1 MSSKRIYRLQRQ
13 GNLLFCRA
21 AVGGSEGNPLFVKLL
36 VDTGSNATV
45 IPTWML
51 QRLGC
56 NLRSPLKRT
65 TIVAA
70 SGVVTVPVVAVPWF
84 NCLGV
89 RKEDFPV
96 VALNLPVSAYQLG
109 LLGMDF
115 LREIKAVI
123 DVAEG
128 QIQLR

>member
-1 MSSKRIYRLQRQ
+1 MSRKRTYRLGRQ

-21 AVGGSEGNPLFVKLL
+21 AVGRGEDSPLFLKLL
-36 VDTGSNATV
+36 VDTGSSSTV
-45 IPTWML
+45 LPTRIL

-56 NLRSPLKRT
+56 NLDEPLQT
-65 TIVAA
+65 MTNVAA
-70 SGVVTVPVVAVPWF
+70 SGVITAPVVAVPWF

-89 RKEDFPV
+89 KKDSFPV
-96 VALNLPVSAYQLG
+96 IALNLPANTYQLG

-128 QIQLR
+128 EIRLK